1 MAEYLTLLKLNPGKI
16 VDTINALR
24 SLPEKPSSGVDLCY
38 TMNIFGTWDVGVWLG
53 AENTARVTEFLNK
66 RIKEIPGV
74 NDIYTVPTFPHG
86 TSTQSNRM
94 AEYLTL
100 LKLNPG
106 KIIEALNA
114 LRSLLDKPS
123 PGVDLCY
130 TMNIFGTWDVGV
142 WFSAESTE
150 RAAEFVYRKIKEI
163 PGVNDIYTVPT
174 FPNGTST
181 RRTRQ
186 ELEEPSAEKPEKTE

>member
-16 VDTINALR
+16 VDAINALR
-24 SLPEKPSSGVDLCY
+24 SLPNKPSSGVDLCY
-38 TMNIFGTWDVGVWLG
+38 TMNIFGNWDVAVWLS
-53 AENTARVTEFLNK
+53 AENTARVADFVSK
-66 RIKEIPGV
+66 KIKEIPGV

-86 TSTQSNRM
+86 TSTRSNPM

-106 KIIEALNA
+106 KIVDAINT
-114 LRSLLDKPS
+114 LRNLSDRPS
-123 PGVDLCY
+123 SGVDLCY
-130 TMNIFGTWDVGV
+130 TMNIFGNWDVGV
-142 WFSAESTE
+142 WFSAENTE

-174 FPNGTST
+174 FPHGTT
-181 RRTRQ
+181 TLKTRQ
-186 ELEEPSAEKPEKTE
+186 EREEQSAEKTE